1 MNWIF
6 FFFRCLHIFVVNSQ
20 QFTNQSYTSQKHI
33 NIYND
38 NIYFSNVLLTRL
50 YSPQNDNDIDR
61 NKDID
66 NDIDDV
72 NLTAGDFD

>member
-6 FFFRCLHIFVVNSQ
+6 FFFRCLHIFDINSQ
-20 QFTNQSYTSQKHI
+20 QFTNQSYTCQKYI